1 MLDRTKQPEL
11 KTIDKIDFVAPIE
24 YKINENVSL
33 YHMKDVPNATSRFDL
48 YFDAGKCHGEG
59 SIASFVNG
67 LILSGTEQKTSIEIN
82 NEINSKGGFYESGV
96 SQENSVISLYSLSE
110 NLLEIFETITDAIE
124 NVAFI
129 EKEVKEFLGDKK
141 QGFNISLQKVN
152 YLAQRAF
159 QEDLFKSSQPYA
171 KTTELSDFEHVQID
185 DLKSFHRRHYL
196 KGLSKIVVVGDLDE
210 ASIQTFIN
218 RAKDFVLE
226 QKTEFA
232 SDIQNKIGSR
242 HVMKENAVQSAV
254 RVGRIL
260 FNKNH
265 PDYLDFLVLNT
276 ILGDYFGSRLMSNI
290 REDKGYTYGIGTMVA
305 ELNETGYFMI
315 ATEVGT
321 DVKEAT
327 LKEIQIELTR
337 LKNELVPLE
346 EMELVKNYMLGQLL
360 KSADGPYAMTD
371 LFISAELHGLDLNF
385 YNKAINALNEITP
398 ERIKALAN
406 KYLNWEEMTIV
417 TAG

>member
-1 MLDRTKQPEL
+1 MLERTKQPEL
-11 KTIDKIDFVAPIE
+11 KAIDKIDFVAPVE
-24 YKINENVSL
+24 YKVSENVSL
-33 YHMKDVPNATSRFDL
+33 YHMKDVPNETTRFDL
-48 YFDAGKCHGEG
+48 YFDAGKCRGEG
-59 SIASFVNG
+59 AIASFVNG
-67 LILSGTEQKTSIEIN
+67 LILSGTDKKSSIEIN
-82 NEINSKGGFYESGV
+82 NEINGKGGFYESGV
-96 SQENSVISLYSLSE
+96 SQENSVISLYSLRE
-110 NLLEIFETITDAIE
+110 NLLEIFNTITDAIE

-129 EKEVKEFLGDKK
+129 DKEVKEFLSDRK

-159 QEDLFKSSQPYA
+159 QEELFESSKNYA
-171 KTTELSDFEHVQID
+171 KTTELSDFENVNTE
-185 DLKSFHRRHYL
+185 DLKAFHSKYYL
-196 KGLSKIVVVGDLDE
+196 KGLAKIVIVGDIDQ
-210 ASIQTFIN
+210 SIIDAIIN
-218 RAKDFVLE
+218 RAKDFTLNSSVSFE
-226 QKTEFA
+226 
-232 SDIQNKIGSR
+232 SNIQNRIGLR
-242 HVMKENAVQSAV
+242 HINKENAVQSAI

-321 DVKEAT
+321 DVKDAT
-327 LKEIQIELTR
+327 LKEVQIELDR
-337 LKNELVPLE
+337 LKNELVPQE
-346 EMELVKNYMLGQLL
+346 ELELVKNYMLGQLL

-371 LFISAELHGLDLNF
+371 LFISVELHGLDLNF
-385 YNKAINALNEITP
+385 YNKAISSLNQITP
-398 ERIKALAN
+398 ERIKELAN

>member
-1 MLDRTKQPEL
+1 MLERTKQPEL
-11 KTIDKIDFVAPIE
+11 KAIDKIDFVAPVE

-33 YHMKDVPNATSRFDL
+33 YHMKDVPNETTRFDL
-48 YFDAGKCHGEG
+48 YFDAGKCRGEG
-59 SIASFVNG
+59 AIASFVNG
-67 LILSGTEQKTSIEIN
+67 LILSGTDKKSSIEIN
-82 NEINSKGGFYESGV
+82 NEINGKGGFYESGV
-96 SQENSVISLYSLSE
+96 SQENSVISLYSLRE

-129 EKEVKEFLGDKK
+129 EKEVNEFLSDRK

-159 QEDLFKSSQPYA
+159 QEELFESSQSYA
-171 KTTELSDFEHVQID
+171 KTTELSDFENVNIA
-185 DLKSFHRRHYL
+185 DLKAFHQKHYI
-196 KGLSKIVVVGDLDE
+196 KGLAKIVVVGDLDE
-210 ASIQTFIN
+210 ATIQALIN
-218 RAKDFVLE
+218 RSKDFLLE
-226 QKTEFA
+226 SGTAFE
-232 SDIQNKIGSR
+232 SNIQNKIGSR
-242 HVMKENAVQSAV
+242 HVTKENAVQSAI

-321 DVKEAT
+321 DVKDAT
-327 LKEIQIELTR
+327 LKEIQIELDR
-337 LKNELVPLE
+337 LKNELVPAE
-346 EMELVKNYMLGQLL
+346 ELELVQNYMLGQLL

-371 LFISAELHGLDLNF
+371 LFISVELHGLDLNF
-385 YNKAINALNEITP
+385 YNKAITSLNEITP
-398 ERIKALAN
+398 ERIKELAN